1 MTNNPGTPTYSA
13 VPQQDQIDLA
23 FKEFKYW
30 TPMEVEIHWYPTL
43 NEYFSTTSG
52 GYGVANRPT
61 FTVKDLDLEI

>member
-1 MTNNPGTPTYSA
+1 
-13 VPQQDQIDLA
+13 
-23 FKEFKYW
+23 
-30 TPMEVEIHWYPTL
+30 MEVEIHWYPTL